1 MSNNDVALNESGST
15 ASTPSL
21 VKPVHVQIAR
31 HISNFLSPFA
41 VSLPCVFLIALY
53 HAPMRGQAVFYAF
66 VTLFFMSVGPLLY
79 IIIGVRL
86 GKFTDIDVSVRSQR
100 TWPFVFGL
108 GSALVGLFILALTRG
123 SRNLETLLLITI
135 LSGIIMMIITLWWKI
150 SLHASSVAGAATL
163 LTAFYGTIML
173 PTFLLVIAVAW
184 SRVVLRRHT
193 IAQVTV
199 GTILSI
205 VLTMLIFTL
214 RNI

>member
-1 MSNNDVALNESGST
+1 MSNNDVALNENGST
-15 ASTPSL
+15 ATTPSL
-21 VKPVHVQIAR
+21 VKPAHVQVAR
-31 HISNFLSPFA
+31 HISNVLSPFA

-66 VTLFFMSVGPLLY
+66 VTLFFLSVGPLLY
-79 IIIGVRL
+79 IIVGVRL

-108 GSALVGLFILALTRG
+108 GSGLVGLCILALTKG
-123 SRNLETLLLITI
+123 SPNLETLLLITI

-163 LTAFYGTIML
+163 LTAFYGTVML

-193 IAQVTV
+193 ITQVAV
-199 GTILSI
+199 GAILSI
-205 VLTMLIFTL
+205 VLTILIFTL
-214 RNI
+214 RQ